1 MSRPSRQLQNLQR
14 KIALKE
20 SRLKATPS
28 TDKTAN
34 DKPGKAGAKLKQ
46 WRKDAASHGQKA

>member
-20 SRLKATPS
+20 SRLQTTPQTEQGTS
-28 TDKTAN
+28 A
-34 DKPGKAGAKLKQ
+34 KPGKAGAKLKQ
-46 WRKDAASHGQKA
+46 WRKDAASHGAKA